1 MQVDGKPPAVSTTN
15 AAASGGGFS
24 TVVERILSTAER
36 RESSLL
42 TPGELQALSELSAA
56 QSSMQ
61 QGGKLADDLGF
72 ADVDPD
78 LIGQLVGTLEKQV
91 VAASAIN
98 IIQLSYNAA
107 KAIQTKQSPGNNSKL
122 TMDQASP
129 VVDLCYSFAHKSCVS
144 LTLLL
149 FIVLI
154 LFILHKNAVDSI
166 SRKAVNKRPQTRT

>member
-15 AAASGGGFS
+15 AAASGSDFS
-24 TVVERILSTAER
+24 TVVERILSTADR

-42 TPGELQALSELSAA
+42 TPGELQALSELSAT

-72 ADVDPD
+72 ADVEPD

-91 VAASAIN
+91 VAASGIN

-129 VVDLCYSFAHKSCVS
+129 VFDLCRSFAHKYVCLTHASS
-144 LTLLL
+144 LFYSYSMSYT
-149 FIVLI
+149 
-154 LFILHKNAVDSI
+154 NAVDST
-166 SRKAVNKRPQTRT
+166 SREAVNTRPQTRT

>member
-15 AAASGGGFS
+15 DAASGSDFS

-42 TPGELQALSELSAA
+42 TSGELQALSELSAA

-72 ADVDPD
+72 ADVDTD

-122 TMDQASP
+122 TTMDQASP
-129 VVDLCYSFAHKSCVS
+129 VVDLCCSFAHKYVCLTQASS
-144 LTLLL
+144 LYSSY
-149 FIVLI
+149 
-154 LFILHKNAVDSI
+154 FILHS
-166 SRKAVNKRPQTRT
+166 NKCSGFKSKESSQYTPSN

>member
-15 AAASGGGFS
+15 AAASGSDFS

-42 TPGELQALSELSAA
+42 TSGELQALSELSAA

-91 VAASAIN
+91 VAASSIN
-98 IIQLSYNAA
+98 IIQLSYDAA
-107 KAIQTKQSPGNNSKL
+107 KSIQTKQSQGNKSKL

-129 VVDLCYSFAHKSCVS
+129 VVDLCCSFAHKSLCLTQASS
-144 LTLLL
+144 LYCSYFVIHT
-149 FIVLI
+149 
-154 LFILHKNAVDSI
+154 NAVDSK
-166 SRKAVNKRPQTRT
+166 SRKAVNTGPQTRT